1 MAKRGIDPNVRLR
14 LIHRETITNES
25 PMTAVEAVRMLRDLM
40 VDLDREWFCVIN
52 LDADETPINYYIV
65 SMGDIT
71 SAMASAMQT
80 FKASLLCNARK
91 IIAMH
96 NHPSGNLEPS
106 IADLKTT
113 TRLTAAGRLLNIE
126 LMDHLIA
133 GGGNG
138 KIYSIGKR
146 QELDIDRMPETE
158 LHEPKAPYYGKQ
170 YSLED
175 YTFESVEIRMS
186 RDMMIPEMFQGKT
199 IEDYNDARR
208 IMHPVLMNQKMED
221 LIAMYLNNQGK
232 PFAYQILPKRS
243 CMFNSG
249 IRKMLSQAI
258 LNNCNSLILFSKIKP
273 LGAIPT
279 GDKEF
284 TRRIAGCAKLMEID
298 LEDHILTSEIGEC
311 YSLRS
316 CERSLFTE
324 DYSRKEIERLMSQE
338 KSVKERDPE
347 NGYRA
352 AVSVPDTLQR
362 RKEKMEFGDI
372 KHQLTGKL
380 IPIQGNAEKL
390 RNRPY
395 KKLADFALVY
405 GVEKDDGTIRG
416 VDNKDLESMG
426 MSEKEFV
433 DKADA
438 AIADN
443 HPSFLFSMYD
453 FMEVDK
459 QPQDAMPGLYMATS
473 NMFGAAV
480 IGYPDFLDRASKIMG
495 NNYYLI
501 PSSVNEVLLL
511 KEPYGQ
517 DLSASRLQ
525 KIVREVNGTLTA
537 ENILT
542 DRAYHYSSAE
552 KILESADEYE
562 ERQRTEEQDEDLPDE
577 SEMDDPDTIDQDI
590 QASEMAEESME
601 DICDDYIEDY

>member
-273 LGAIPT
+273 LGAIT
-279 GDKEF
+279 KGDKEF